1 MYELIYLHKPIHISC
16 LYIYMNI
23 YLYKDM
29 NIYLYIYIHEYLC
42 IYIYMNIYLYIS
54 IYIYT
59 YIYPYMVFVII
70 SLSPIS
76 TFVSFFH
83 FLWDATKIAST
94 PEVAIENPRLWGLY
108 CCIYVTLVVGHLKKN
123 GNSGWLKMCP
133 KRGGI
138 FLRKGGPLPNYKWG
152 L

>member
-1 MYELIYLHKPIHISC
+1 
-16 LYIYMNI
+16 
-23 YLYKDM
+23 
-29 NIYLYIYIHEYLC
+29 
-42 IYIYMNIYLYIS
+42 
-54 IYIYT
+54 
-59 YIYPYMVFVII
+59 MVFVII

-123 GNSGWLKMCP
+123 GNSG
-133 KRGGI
+133 
-138 FLRKGGPLPNYKWG
+138 
-152 L
+152 